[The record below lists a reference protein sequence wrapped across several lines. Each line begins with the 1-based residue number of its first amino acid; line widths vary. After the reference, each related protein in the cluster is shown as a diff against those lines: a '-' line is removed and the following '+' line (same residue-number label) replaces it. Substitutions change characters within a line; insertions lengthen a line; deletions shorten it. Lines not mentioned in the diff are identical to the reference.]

1 MERRVYLFYGML
13 ILGMLL
19 LMGRLFELQI
29 IYGAKNREVADGNRI
44 RKIVN
49 PAPRGMILD
58 RSGRELVRNIPL
70 YRIKKNGSEQEPEWQ
85 TISRDEALRI
95 EARGGKDLEN
105 FRVDI
110 GRSYVYGPPLA
121 HILGYLGELNSQE
134 VTTGK
139 GSPGDLVGRTG
150 IEEEY
155 NYLLKGIDGGE
166 VYEVNAS
173 EERIRD
179 MGKSQPIP
187 GKNIRLTIDAE
198 LSRTAFQALDGKTG
212 AVVVT
217 DAQNGQVLALVSSP
231 SFDPQNLTSE
241 VLNDNS
247 MPMFNRALSGLYPP
261 GSTFKI
267 VTATAGLEEGKIDGN
282 TIYEDKGFIQ
292 VGSFTYNNWYYTQYG
307 KTEGPINLVKAFKR
321 STDTF
326 FYKVGEWVGPEKIAF
341 WAEQFG
347 LGERTGID
355 IPGEV
360 AGLVPNPEW
369 KEETIGERW
378 FLGNTYHFAIGQA
391 DLLTTPLQINM
402 MTGVIASGGKLCR
415 PRIANLDT
423 KENIISNP
431 SGCRDLQIK
440 SEYLELITEGMR
452 ETCSTGGTAFPF
464 FNFEIA
470 GSPAKN
476 LQHGPSTNSSE
487 KASAKSGRVAC
498 KTGTAEFGPL
508 INGKRK
514 THAWL
519 TAFAPFDSAQ
529 GNPAIVVTVLVEGGG
544 EGSYVAAPIAK
555 KVIEKW
561 FKL

>member
-1 MERRVYLFYGML
+1 MKQRVYLFYGIL

-19 LMGRLFELQI
+19 LAGRLFELQI

-85 TISRDEALRI
+85 TISREEALRI

-110 GRSYVYGPPLA
+110 GRSYVYGPSLA
-121 HILGYLGELNSQE
+121 HILGYLGELDSQE
-134 VTTGK
+134 LTAGK
-139 GSPGDLVGRTG
+139 GNLGDLTGRTG

-155 NYLLKGIDGGE
+155 NYLLKGVDGGE

-173 EERIRD
+173 GERIRE

-198 LSRTAFQALDGKTG
+198 LSKIAFQALEGKTG

-217 DAQNGQVLALVSSP
+217 DAKNGQVLALVSSP
-231 SFDPQNLTSE
+231 SFDPQNLTPE

-247 MPMFNRALSGLYPP
+247 MPMFNRAISGLYPP

-267 VTATAGLEEGKIDGN
+267 VTGVAGLEEGKIDAN
-282 TIYEDKGFIQ
+282 TTYEDKGFIQ
-292 VGSFTYNNWYYTQYG
+292 VGSFVYNNWYYIQYG
-307 KTEGPINLVKAFKR
+307 KTEGSIDLVKAFKR

-326 FYKVGEWVGPEKIAF
+326 FYKVGEWVGPEKLAF
-341 WAEQFG
+341 WAKQFG
-347 LGERTGID
+347 LGETTGID
-355 IPGEV
+355 IPSEA
-360 AGLVPNPEW
+360 AGLVPNPQW
-369 KEETIGERW
+369 KEETTGERW

-415 PRIANLDT
+415 PKIANLDVE
-423 KENIISNP
+423 ENKNSRP
-431 SGCRDLQIK
+431 GECQDLQIK
-440 SEYLELITEGMR
+440 SEYLKLITEGMR

-464 FNFEIA
+464 FN
-470 GSPAKN
+470 
-476 LQHGPSTNSSE
+476 SE
-487 KASAKSGRVAC
+487 PQVAC
-498 KTGTAEFGPL
+498 KTGTAEYGPL
-508 INGKRK
+508 VNGKRK

-519 TAFAPFDSAQ
+519 TAFSPID
-529 GNPAIVVTVLVEGGG
+529 NPEIVVTVLVEGGG

-555 KVIEKW
+555 KVIEEW